1 MKNSADPFQERPL
14 KRLQM
19 YFCAIPFFG
28 VIPALW
34 MLARREGDREQQAV
48 SRLAVSL
55 AFAWLL
61 LYASLSLGASQS
73 SEIVKFRFLFL
84 DGLLASGYTLT
95 CLGLMLRLWRKKS
108 VRLPGIS
115 QWSEKFGP
123 RF

>member
-1 MKNSADPFQERPL
+1 MTNHTDPFQEKPL

-19 YFCAIPFFG
+19 YFCLIPVLG
-28 VIPALW
+28 IVPALW
-34 MLARREGDREQQAV
+34 MLVRQEGDREQQAV
-48 SRLAVSL
+48 SRLAITL
-55 AFAWLL
+55 ALAWLL
-61 LYASLSLGASQS
+61 AYTSFAVGAAQT
-73 SEIVKFRFLFL
+73 SEIIKFRLLFL

-108 VRLPGIS
+108 LRLPGMS